1 MNSTDTT
8 SQNKNKQSEFPHAWK
23 MTARRVH
30 QSTISKGFWDESRNK
45 AECIALMH
53 SELSEALEALR
64 NGNPKD
70 DKIPEFTNHE
80 VELADVVI
88 RIMDYAEAYNLN
100 VGRAI
105 IAKMAYNETRPY
117 KHGKAF

>member
-1 MNSTDTT
+1 MNDTIKT
-8 SQNKNKQSEFPHAWK
+8 QE
-23 MTARRVH
+23 
-30 QSTISKGFWDESRNK
+30 KGFWFWWRVTAERVHRTACKKGWWNEPRNK

-64 NGNPKD
+64 NGNPQD
-70 DKIPEFTNHE
+70 DKIPELTNHE

-88 RIMDYAEAYNLN
+88 RIMDYAEAFKLN
-100 VGRAI
+100 IGAAI
-105 IAKMAYNETRPY
+105 IAKMKYNETRPH